1 MKKILFTVFLFS
13 IIIQASA
20 QKVLVLENLTLG
32 KSYKL
37 YVGKKIKVMTI
48 ENPKQIKGRIT
59 EIQDSA
65 IVISNNYVFN
75 IDDIKILYKEQKA
88 VYIIST
94 SLLRFGAVFISLD
107 VINNL
112 INNDHPTF
120 RENTAI
126 ISASTALTG
135 FILWFFNYRKCR
147 MENDKWRLKIIDQV
161 HVRSK

>member
-1 MKKILFTVFLFS
+1 MKKIFFTIFLLA
-13 IIIQASA
+13 IIFLASA

-37 YVGKKIKVMTI
+37 YVGKKIKVMTK

-65 IVISNNYVFN
+65 IVISNNYVC
-75 IDDIKILYKEQKA
+75 DIAYIKVLYKEQKA

-94 SLLRFGAVFISLD
+94 SLLRFGAVFITLD

-126 ISASTALTG
+126 ISASIALTG
-135 FILWFFNYRKCR
+135 FILWFFDYRKCSV
-147 MENDKWRLKIIDQV
+147 EDHKWRLKIIDQV
-161 HVRSK
+161 HIKSR

>member
-1 MKKILFTVFLFS
+1 MKKIFFTALLFS
-13 IIIQASA
+13 LICLASA

-37 YVGKKIKVMTI
+37 YVGKKIKVMTK
-48 ENPKQIKGRIT
+48 ENPKRIKGRIT

-65 IVISNNYVFN
+65 IVISNNYVCN
-75 IDDIKILYKEQKA
+75 LADIEVLYKEQKA

-94 SLLRFGAVFISLD
+94 TLMRFGAVFITLD
-107 VINNL
+107 VVNSL

-135 FILWFFNYRKCR
+135 FILWFFNYRKCSV
-147 MENDKWRLKIIDQV
+147 EDDKWRLKIIDQI